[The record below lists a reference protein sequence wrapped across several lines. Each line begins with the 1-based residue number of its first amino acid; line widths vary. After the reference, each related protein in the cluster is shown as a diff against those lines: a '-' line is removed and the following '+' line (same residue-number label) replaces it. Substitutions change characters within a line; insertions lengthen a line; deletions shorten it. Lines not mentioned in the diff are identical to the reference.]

1 MRRIV
6 AVSLALALLF
16 TVAGCLI
23 NRYSSDPNQRLAQLQ
38 AGGRSSDPGPLPQPA
53 APPSR
58 LATDGLSATAGPGT
72 ADPLELRQA
81 LAEKKARLHET
92 QAQFYKLEAQRYAV
106 QKVLRDL
113 EAQIAADEKGLGEA
127 LKEKP
132 TQGAGK
138 PKRKPVPENDR
149 GATPEKAR
157 PTAPQGAPTPPLS
170 SRFWRSVDRLQSF
183 LGVRVLNVYSS
194 DPNRRMENL
203 LNNSEDL
210 RQIEQEWERPWL
222 TDQPTHLKPERV
234 SGGIE

>member
-1 MRRIV
+1 MRKIV

-23 NRYSSDPNQRLAQLQ
+23 NRYSSDPNQRVAQLQ
-38 AGGRSSDPGPLPQPA
+38 ARGWSSDPGPNPQTA
-53 APPSR
+53 APQSR
-58 LATDGLSATAGPGT
+58 LATDGLTAPASPATF
-72 ADPLELRQA
+72 DPLELRQA

-92 QAQFYKLEAQRYAV
+92 QAQLYKLEAQRYAV

-127 LKEKP
+127 LKGKP

-138 PKRKPVPENDR
+138 PKRNPVPENDR

-157 PTAPQGAPTPPLS
+157 PTTPRGAATPPLS

-183 LGVRVLNVYSS
+183 FGVHVFNVYSS
-194 DPNRRMENL
+194 DPNRRMEEL

-210 RQIEQEWERPWL
+210 RQLEQEWEHIWF
-222 TDQPTHLKPERV
+222 TDQPTHLKPDRV
-234 SGGIE
+234 SGGVE